1 MRGEVMGPTE
11 RAEEHEIERAVN
23 NRLGLPETVGQV
35 ALKPIIIERTEVA
48 QQGFDSMGT
57 YITSE
62 W

>member
-1 MRGEVMGPTE
+1 MGPTE

-23 NRLGLPETVGQV
+23 NRLGSPETVGQV

-57 YITSE
+57 YINSE